1 MKQKKPA
8 TAATTS
14 TRRKAAGAAAP
25 APKRSA
31 SGGAGGGRPRKRA
44 PDLPSHGDLISNLP
58 DAILGTII
66 SLLPTKDGAR
76 TQAIAR
82 RWRPLWRSAPLNLVA
97 DYYLCAS
104 RFKRLPLVSKILS
117 DHHGPALR
125 FRFPFI
131 RLHKAKKR
139 YAEDAAQVE
148 RWFRSRA
155 LANLQVLH
163 ISFEQDYTHASEK
176 RFPLPP
182 SVLLCAST
190 VVLVGISF
198 CDFPK
203 EIPPWVSFPLLK
215 ELYLRCVSIS
225 EDVFHGV
232 LSSCPVLESLYLQS
246 TGDVGCFRI
255 SSPTLRSLGLCKC
268 FSIQGELIIEDAP
281 CLERLILPQPGEGGD
296 TIRVIR
302 APKLQILGR
311 LSGRISEIEIANL
324 VFKVAAAATS
334 CY

>member
-1 MKQKKPA
+1 
-8 TAATTS
+8 
-14 TRRKAAGAAAP
+14 
-25 APKRSA
+25 
-31 SGGAGGGRPRKRA
+31 
-44 PDLPSHGDLISNLP
+44 
-58 DAILGTII
+58 
-66 SLLPTKDGAR
+66 
-76 TQAIAR
+76 
-82 RWRPLWRSAPLNLVA
+82 
-97 DYYLCAS
+97 
-104 RFKRLPLVSKILS
+104 
-117 DHHGPALR
+117 
-125 FRFPFI
+125 
-131 RLHKAKKR
+131 
-139 YAEDAAQVE
+139 
-148 RWFRSRA
+148 
-155 LANLQVLH
+155 VLH